1 MSSGKH
7 DDVNNS
13 RNRLCSCFILQR
25 RLMARNCTRPSVT
38 FCRQCSCEVRH
49 QLGACMHDLLI
60 CAINRLL
67 LTTVQLFVDLTQ
79 TSCWEVVRTVNGYF
93 YTFPKLHKNMYRQ
106 TGGTHPNCSPPG
118 IVGWIISAVYSGKTR
133 ERGGGKGVFPGKSWL
148 PVRKCFPHSLHHF
161 LFPAAFEI
169 NIAKGQERASFSTFW

>member
-1 MSSGKH
+1 MYTVVFISIHFSWPKHEQVMSSGKH

-25 RLMARNCTRPSVT
+25 RLMARNCTRPSAT
-38 FCRQCSCEVRH
+38 FCRQCSFEVRH

-79 TSCWEVVRTVNGYF
+79 TSCLELARTVNGYF
-93 YTFPKLHKNMYRQ
+93 YTFPKLQKNMYRQ
-106 TGGTHPNCSPPG
+106 TGGTHPALSPSRNRR
-118 IVGWIISAVYSGKTR
+118 VDHVRRLFWQNER
-133 ERGGGKGVFPGKSWL
+133 ERW
-148 PVRKCFPHSLHHF
+148 
-161 LFPAAFEI
+161 
-169 NIAKGQERASFSTFW
+169 W